1 MLAWLARLKLR
12 GMVWLIAARSAASFC
27 GVTGQRRAAAVVAKM
42 KMLESHED
50 MRAAWLGVGLGLGVG
65 FGFGFGFGLANPNP
79 TQAACCTLPLAMCWW
94 PSV

>member
-50 MRAAWLGVGLGLGVG
+50 MRAAWS
-65 FGFGFGFGLANPNP
+65 GFGLA
-79 TQAACCTLPLAMCWW
+79 A
-94 PSV
+94 SGSG

>member
-50 MRAAWLGVGLGLGVG
+50 MRAAWSGFGHG
-65 FGFGFGFGLANPNP
+65 FGFGFEFGLGFGFEFGFGLGLANPNP
-79 TQAACCTLPLAMCWW
+79 T
-94 PSV
+94 SR